1 MISNHYAHFRACV
14 FASSVP
20 SRKVQKYLKAKGCMV
35 LDASVADKKHFS
47 SFSEFAGH
55 PINVSVF
62 RGQGHGDW
70 PLELS
75 STKLVAEAARS
86 LVEQI
91 NKLE

>member
-1 MISNHYAHFRACV
+1 MSFPYLCNV
-14 FASSVP
+14 VP
-20 SRKVQKYLKAKGCMV
+20 SKKVEKYLKSKGAMV
-35 LDASVADKKHFS
+35 LDANVADKKHFS
-47 SFSEFAGH
+47 SFSKVAGH

-75 STKLVAEAARS
+75 SNQLVAQAAGY

-91 NKLE
+91 K